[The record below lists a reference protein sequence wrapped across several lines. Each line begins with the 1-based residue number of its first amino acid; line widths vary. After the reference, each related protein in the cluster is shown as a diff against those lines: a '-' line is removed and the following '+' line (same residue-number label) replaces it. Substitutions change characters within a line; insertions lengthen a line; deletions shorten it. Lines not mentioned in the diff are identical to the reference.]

1 MTHLITL
8 TDEYTRVPTL
18 TRTTGDYDRYKEWF
32 ALVPGFNAYDAAKWA
47 QRVCRGLNGDRQA
60 LTQLDAAGFSL
71 KVY

>member
-1 MTHLITL
+1 MIKL

-18 TRTTGDYDRYKEWF
+18 TSITGDYDRYKEWF

-47 QRVCRGLNGDRQA
+47 QRVMRGLNGDREA
-60 LTQLDAAGFSL
+60 LSQLDAAGFSL

>member
-8 TDEYTRVPTL
+8 TDEYTRAPQL
-18 TRTTGDYDRYKEWF
+18 TRIAGDYDRYKEWF

-47 QRVCRGLNGDRQA
+47 QRVMRALHGDRQA